1 MMLTI
6 YYAANERV
14 KKPMIAEL
22 WTDIHLWNGMKVIE
36 AEGDINAVQ
45 RYTLSK

>member
-1 MMLTI
+1 
-6 YYAANERV
+6 
-14 KKPMIAEL
+14 
-22 WTDIHLWNGMKVIE
+22 MKVIE